1 MSRYSMNET
10 LVEAIIRLKTEFM
23 KRNEGGSHIQE
34 IMPTLPEL
42 LSIDE
47 HELEMLHKFAESN
60 SIYSNSYEM
69 NVLDT
74 VCKVYQGDVNNYWLD
89 SIKHDT
95 SYAPFYPIWILSAYA
110 LALESK
116 NLGVKQIIDIGSG
129 DGRIAYCAK
138 VAGLES
144 YGIEIDE
151 NLVSLENKIS
161 SNTGVDFQPI
171 MADATQFD
179 YASLELSQPIFFIS
193 GLPEIGEMLANSV
206 ISRIKSIP
214 DLEISPVFVFT
225 GSHAMRKNSR
235 DKSKWGWGQVIDH
248 FKLDV
253 VKTITLPTY
262 WTLDQPIDTPFI
274 FTLSLIHI

>member
-1 MSRYSMNET
+1 MNET
-10 LVEAIIRLKTEFM
+10 LVEAIVTLKTEFM

-34 IMPTLPEL
+34 IIPTLPES

-60 SIYSNSYEM
+60 SIYSDSYEM
-69 NVLDT
+69 NILDT

-95 SYAPFYPIWILSAYA
+95 SYTPFYPIWILSAYA
-110 LALESK
+110 LVLESK

-138 VAGLES
+138 IVGLES

-161 SNTGVDFQPI
+161 SNTGVDFQPMI
-171 MADATQFD
+171 ADATQFD
-179 YASLELSQPIFFIS
+179 YASLELSKPIFFIS
-193 GLPEIGEMLANSV
+193 GLPEVGEMLANNV
-206 ISRIKSIP
+206 IPRITSMQNLKTNPI
-214 DLEISPVFVFT
+214 FVFS
-225 GSHAMRKNSR
+225 GSHIMRKDSR
-235 DKSKWGWGQVIDH
+235 DKSKWGWGKVMEYYNLEVI
-248 FKLDV
+248 
-253 VKTITLPTY
+253 KTVTLPTY
-262 WTLDQPIDTPFI
+262 WTVDQPVDTPFI
-274 FTLSLIHI
+274 FTRTMI

>member
-1 MSRYSMNET
+1 MNET
-10 LVEAIIRLKTEFM
+10 LVEAIVTLKTEFM

-34 IMPTLPEL
+34 IVPTLPES

-47 HELEMLHKFAESN
+47 HELEMLHKFAENN
-60 SIYSNSYEM
+60 SIYSDSYEM
-69 NVLDT
+69 NILDT

-95 SYAPFYPIWILSAYA
+95 SYTPFYPIWILSAYA
-110 LALESK
+110 LVLESK

-161 SNTGVDFQPI
+161 SNTGVDFQPM

-179 YASLELSQPIFFIS
+179 YTSLELSQPIFFIA
-193 GLPEIGEMLANSV
+193 GLPEVGEMLANNV
-206 ISRIKSIP
+206 IPRITSMQNLKTN
-214 DLEISPVFVFT
+214 PVFVFT
-225 GSHAMRKNSR
+225 GSHIMRKDSR
-235 DKSKWGWGQVIDH
+235 DKSKWGWGKVMERYNLEVI
-248 FKLDV
+248 
-253 VKTITLPTY
+253 KTVTLPTY
-262 WTLDQPIDTPFI
+262 WTVDQPVDTPFI
-274 FTLSLIHI
+274 FTRTMI

>member
-1 MSRYSMNET
+1 MNET
-10 LVEAIIRLKTEFM
+10 LVEAIVRLKTEFM
-23 KRNEGGSHIQE
+23 KRNEGSSPIQE

-69 NVLDT
+69 NILDT
-74 VCKVYQGDVNNYWLD
+74 VCKVYQGDVNSYWLD

-116 NLGVKQIIDIGSG
+116 NLSAKQIIDIGSG

-138 VAGLES
+138 VTGLES

-151 NLVSLENKIS
+151 NLVNLENKIS
-161 SNTGVDFQPI
+161 SNTGVDFQPMI
-171 MADATQFD
+171 ADATQFD

-193 GLPEIGEMLANSV
+193 GLPEVGEMLANNV
-206 ISRIKSIP
+206 IPRITSMQNLKTNPI
-214 DLEISPVFVFT
+214 FVFT
-225 GSHAMRKNSR
+225 GSHIMRKDSR
-235 DKSKWGWGQVIDH
+235 DKSKWGWGKVMERYNLEVI
-248 FKLDV
+248 
-253 VKTITLPTY
+253 KTVTLPTY
-262 WTLDQPIDTPFI
+262 WTVDQPIDTPFI
-274 FTLSLIHI
+274 FTRTMV

>member
-1 MSRYSMNET
+1 MNET
-10 LVEAIIRLKTEFM
+10 LVEAIVRLKTEFM

-69 NVLDT
+69 NILDT

-116 NLGVKQIIDIGSG
+116 NLGAKQIIDIGSG

-138 VAGLES
+138 VTGLES

-161 SNTGVDFQPI
+161 SNTGVDFQPMI
-171 MADATQFD
+171 ADATQFD

-193 GLPEIGEMLANSV
+193 GLPEVGEMLANNV
-206 ISRIKSIP
+206 IPRITSIQNLKTNP
-214 DLEISPVFVFT
+214 IFVFT
-225 GSHAMRKNSR
+225 GSHIMRKDSR
-235 DKSKWGWGQVIDH
+235 DKSKWGWGKVMERYNLEVI
-248 FKLDV
+248 
-253 VKTITLPTY
+253 KTVTLPTY
-262 WTLDQPIDTPFI
+262 WTVDQPVDTPFI
-274 FTLSLIHI
+274 FTRTMI

>member
-1 MSRYSMNET
+1 MNET
-10 LVEAIIRLKTEFM
+10 LVEAIVRLKTEFM
-23 KRNEGGSHIQE
+23 KRNEGSSHIQE

-69 NVLDT
+69 NILDT
-74 VCKVYQGDVNNYWLD
+74 VCKVYQGDVNSYWLD

-116 NLGVKQIIDIGSG
+116 NLGAKQIIDIGSG

-138 VAGLES
+138 VTGLES

-161 SNTGVDFQPI
+161 SNTEVDFQPM

-179 YASLELSQPIFFIS
+179 YASLKLSQPIFFIS
-193 GLPEIGEMLANSV
+193 GLPEVGEMLANNV
-206 ISRIKSIP
+206 IPRITSISN
-214 DLEISPVFVFT
+214 LKTNSIFVFT
-225 GSHAMRKNSR
+225 GSHIMRKDSR
-235 DKSKWGWGQVIDH
+235 DKSKWGWGKVMERYNLEVI
-248 FKLDV
+248 
-253 VKTITLPTY
+253 KTVTLPTY
-262 WTLDQPIDTPFI
+262 WTVDQPVDTPFI
-274 FTLSLIHI
+274 FTRTKI

>member
-1 MSRYSMNET
+1 MNET
-10 LVEAIIRLKTEFM
+10 LVEAIVRLKTEFM
-23 KRNEGGSHIQE
+23 KRNEGSSHIQE

-60 SIYSNSYEM
+60 SIYSDSYEM
-69 NVLDT
+69 NILDT

-110 LALESK
+110 LVLESK
-116 NLGVKQIIDIGSG
+116 NLGAKQVVDIGSG

-138 VAGLES
+138 MIGLQS

-161 SNTGVDFQPI
+161 SSTGIDFQPI

-179 YASLELSQPIFFIS
+179 YTSLGLTQPIFFIS
-193 GLPEIGEMLANSV
+193 GLPEVGEMLANNV
-206 ISRIKSIP
+206 ISRIMSMP
-214 DLEISPVFVFT
+214 DLKMNSLFVLT
-225 GSHAMRKNSR
+225 GSHVMRKDSR
-235 DKSKWGWGQVIDH
+235 DKSKWGWGKVMERYNLEVI
-248 FKLDV
+248 
-253 VKTITLPTY
+253 KTVTLPTY
-262 WTLDQPIDTPFI
+262 WTVDQPVDTPFI
-274 FTLSLIHI
+274 FTRSVI

>member
-1 MSRYSMNET
+1 MNEA
-10 LVEAIIRLKTEFM
+10 LVKAIVTLKTEFM

-34 IMPTLPEL
+34 IMPTLPES

-60 SIYSNSYEM
+60 SIYTDYYEM
-69 NVLDT
+69 KILDT
-74 VCKVYQGDVNNYWLD
+74 ICKVYHGDVNNYWLD

-116 NLGVKQIIDIGSG
+116 SLGAKQIIDIGSG

-138 VAGLES
+138 VAGLQS
-144 YGIEIDE
+144 YAIEIDE
-151 NLVSLENKIS
+151 NLVSLEKKIVLS
-161 SNTGVDFQPI
+161 TKIDFKPM

-179 YASLELSQPIFFIS
+179 YTSIELSQPIFFIS
-193 GLPEIGEMLANSV
+193 GLPEVGEMLANNV
-206 ISRIKSIP
+206 ISRIMSIP
-214 DLEISPVFVFT
+214 DLKVSPIFVFT
-225 GSHAMRKNSR
+225 GSHVMRKDSR

-253 VKTITLPTY
+253 IKTITLPTY

-274 FTLSLIHI
+274 FTRSMI